1 MAPDGGDCAD
11 SGVLPVPDVS
21 GTDQAA
27 SHHAAG
33 AFAPALRAG
42 PGLSLQSPGLNNF
55 FLYLTICC
63 YKLLIQQ
70 LFFLLLPKSY

>member
-1 MAPDGGDCAD
+1 MVLTAEGQDIIDALKYID
-11 SGVLPVPDVS
+11 ENGVPFHNQSTKYELVS
-21 GTDQAA
+21 G
-27 SHHAAG
+27 
-33 AFAPALRAG
+33 
-42 PGLSLQSPGLNNF
+42 GLNNF